1 MKSTPAEIP
10 KKWAWHQRTLLRL
23 RERVLEARQEHDY
36 AARAPHDRGGAA
48 VVDLPEDEV
57 DLRTLRSE
65 LVLEDSELHEIEAA
79 LQRLQGGAYG
89 ICEATGEPIAAERL
103 RALPWTRFSK
113 AAAAQHE
120 IAAGRPRPRLR
131 RERR

>member
-36 AARAPHDRGGAA
+36 AARAPHDRGGAD
-48 VVDLPEDEV
+48 VVDLAEDEV
-57 DLRTLRSE
+57 ELRTLRSE